1 MILASW
7 IYVFQLL
14 LILDCWLLVLISFI
28 FAPFMERRSLLK
40 SLGALAVLPGL
51 AFKNSV
57 TFKKPVL
64 RVAHLTDVHLK
75 DKWDA
80 PARFARCLH
89 HVQQQPGVDFIL
101 NGGDVVFDMNKENM
115 DTIDTQWKLW
125 HSTIQSD
132 CSLPI
137 HYVLGNH
144 DIWWNENDKGQALYG
159 KAYSINQLQL
169 ASPYYSFN
177 RNGWKFI
184 LLDSVHLD
192 IDGTWYIGKLG
203 DEQLAWLENELT
215 STPVT
220 MPVCVLSH
228 IPLLT
233 ATTMVDDQTT
243 VNRWEVLGGDMH
255 TDIAQIISLFYK
267 HPNVKLCLSG
277 HIHLRDKVVYNNVTY
292 ICNGAVSGAWWE
304 GNKRETAPG
313 YGLIDFYADGTFDE
327 QYINY

>member
-1 MILASW
+1 
-7 IYVFQLL
+7 
-14 LILDCWLLVLISFI
+14 
-28 FAPFMERRSLLK
+28 MERRSLLK

-80 PARFARCLH
+80 PARFAHCLH

-292 ICNGAVSGAWWE
+292 VCNGAVSGAWWE

-313 YGLIDFYADGTFDE
+313 YGLIDFYANGTFDE

>member
-1 MILASW
+1 
-7 IYVFQLL
+7 
-14 LILDCWLLVLISFI
+14 
-28 FAPFMERRSLLK
+28 MERRSLLK

-80 PARFARCLH
+80 PARFAHCLH

-144 DIWWNENDKGQALYG
+144 DIWWNENDKGHALYG

-215 STPVT
+215 STRAT

-292 ICNGAVSGAWWE
+292 VCNGAVSGAWWE

-313 YGLIDFYADGTFDE
+313 YGLIDFYANGTFDE